1 MIVGITGKYCSGK
14 NAVAAE
20 FERRGY
26 FHIEVDKLGHA
37 ALDLK
42 KDEIEKTFG
51 SSVISDGTVNRAAL
65 GKIVFKSKDQKH
77 LLEKIVHPEMTQ
89 MVKKLIEEQKG
100 KNILINA
107 AILAQMG
114 LHQLC
119 DIVVWVKAPLLKRVE
134 RALLRDQLPPG
145 AVLDRIITQRKLKS
159 NLTGKDVDTYNINN
173 SGNIEEIVSSVD
185 RVLKIIDSRK

>member
-20 FERRGY
+20 FEKRGY

-42 KDEIEKTFG
+42 KDEIEKAFG

-65 GKIVFKSKDQKH
+65 GKIVFKSHDMKH
-77 LLEKIVHPEMTQ
+77 LLEKIVHPEMKV
-89 MVKKLIEEQKG
+89 MVKKQIEEQKG

-119 DIVVWVKAPLLKRVE
+119 DIVVWVNAPLLKRIE
-134 RALLRDQLPPG
+134 RALMRDQLPPG

-173 SGNIEEIVSSVD
+173 SGNIEKIVSSVD

>member
-14 NAVAAE
+14 NSVAAE

-26 FHIEVDKLGHA
+26 YHIEVDKLGHA

-42 KDEIEKTFG
+42 KDEIEKAFG
-51 SSVISDGTVNRAAL
+51 SSVIKEGKVNRAAL
-65 GKIVFKSKDQKH
+65 GKIVFKSREMKH
-77 LLEKIVHPEMTQ
+77 ILEKIVHPEMTL
-89 MVKKLIEEQKG
+89 MVKKLIEDNKG

-114 LHQLC
+114 LHRFC

-134 RALLRDQLPPG
+134 RALMRDQLPPG

-159 NLTGKDVDTYNINN
+159 NLTRKDVDTYNINN
-173 SGNIEEIVSSVD
+173 SGNVEKIVSSVD
-185 RVLKIIDSRK
+185 RVLKLIDSRK

>member
-42 KDEIEKTFG
+42 KDEIEKAFG
-51 SSVISDGTVNRAAL
+51 SSVISDGIVNRAAV
-65 GKIVFKSKDQKH
+65 GKIVFKSREMKH

-134 RALLRDQLPPG
+134 RALMRDQLPPG

-173 SGNIEEIVSSVD
+173 SGNIEKIVSSVD